1 MRTRWVVLTT
11 ATAATAMALVAPGAG
26 GAATGAERT
35 PGRAFDVTGFAVA
48 GQTPLQIV
56 EEEAPALDRVSVA
69 GITVKRSGAEVTL
82 PAGDT
87 LSLLDRAD
95 NQGLRTELLISNY
108 DNRLGDFRPETAAN
122 LLRSAANRQAVAQ
135 QIGQIMRANDWAD
148 VNIDLERLRA
158 SDAPGL
164 VAFVRAVRQQV
175 APPHRGGIPIPQVSV
190 DVGARTTLADYRAA
204 GFNLGPL
211 GEAADRLVLM
221 AYDLHGPSWSGPGPI
236 GPLPWVRKT
245 LNVMQTQVTSEKI
258 DLGIAGYG
266 YTWPRNGTG
275 KVISPAR
282 ARQLVE
288 NNGVDAVWHRTA
300 AEYSARLPNGTVL
313 WWSDHRSYQRRY
325 DLAYDVEILH
335 GVALWRL
342 GLADRLV
349 L

>member
-1 MRTRWVVLTT
+1 MRTRWVTLTAA
-11 ATAATAMALVAPGAG
+11 ATATAMALVAPGAG
-26 GAATGAERT
+26 GAAGAERT
-35 PGRAFDVTGFAVA
+35 PGRSFDITGFAVA
-48 GQTPLQIV
+48 GQTSLQIV
-56 EEEAPALDRVSVA
+56 QQEAPALDRVSVA
-69 GITVKRSGAEVTL
+69 GITVKRSGAEVTF

-87 LSLLDRAD
+87 ISLLDEAD
-95 NQGLRTELLISNY
+95 SQGLRSELLISNY
-108 DNRLGDFRPETAAN
+108 DNRTGDFRPQTAAN
-122 LLRSAANRQAVAQ
+122 LLRTPANRQAVAQ
-135 QIGQIMRANDWAD
+135 QIGQILRDYEWAD

-158 SDAPGL
+158 ADAAGL

-236 GPLPWVRKT
+236 GPLPWARKT
-245 LNVMQTQVTSEKI
+245 LNVMQTQVPSAKI

-288 NNGVDAVWHRTA
+288 NNGVDAVWHNAA